1 MPGTGFLT
9 LGAAGALAFCRV
21 LREEYPDV
29 PCKLNEVK
37 INMGVATPER
47 LGPGYVSHLEVG
59 EAVAALVEKRR
70 VSHAVLCASSPA
82 DLQALALEGQL

>member
-1 MPGTGFLT
+1 
-9 LGAAGALAFCRV
+9 
-21 LREEYPDV
+21 
-29 PCKLNEVK
+29 
-37 INMGVATPER
+37 MGVATPER